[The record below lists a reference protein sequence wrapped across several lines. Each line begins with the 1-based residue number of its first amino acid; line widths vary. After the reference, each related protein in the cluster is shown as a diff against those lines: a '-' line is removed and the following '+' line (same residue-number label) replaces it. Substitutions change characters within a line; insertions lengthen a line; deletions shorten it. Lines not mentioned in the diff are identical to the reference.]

1 MTNLI
6 LINIELLLDLY
17 EVSVVGYVIYGIVSL
32 IIYYNIFVRLYM

>member
-17 EVSVVGYVIYGIVSL
+17 EVSVVGYVIYGIVRL
-32 IIYYNIFVRLYM
+32 VICYNIFVRLYM

>member
-17 EVSVVGYVIYGIVSL
+17 EVLIIDYVIYGIVSL